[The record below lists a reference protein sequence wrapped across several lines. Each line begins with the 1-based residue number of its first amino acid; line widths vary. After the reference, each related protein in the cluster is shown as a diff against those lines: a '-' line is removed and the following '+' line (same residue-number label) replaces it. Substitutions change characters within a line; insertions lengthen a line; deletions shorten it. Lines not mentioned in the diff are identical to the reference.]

1 MVLYNNI
8 FEGGNKGRMKFT
20 VVAYNDL
27 QSNIIRA
34 KKHSSLNKIEMEP
47 EINN

>member
-8 FEGGNKGRMKFT
+8 CEGGNKGRMKFT

-34 KKHSSLNKIEMEP
+34 KKKTTTPVFIK
-47 EINN
+47 

>member
-8 FEGGNKGRMKFT
+8 YEGGNKGRMKYI
-20 VVAYNDL
+20 VVAHNDL
-27 QSNIIRA
+27 QNNEIRA
-34 KKHSSLNKIEMEP
+34 KKAPLLNKIEMEL